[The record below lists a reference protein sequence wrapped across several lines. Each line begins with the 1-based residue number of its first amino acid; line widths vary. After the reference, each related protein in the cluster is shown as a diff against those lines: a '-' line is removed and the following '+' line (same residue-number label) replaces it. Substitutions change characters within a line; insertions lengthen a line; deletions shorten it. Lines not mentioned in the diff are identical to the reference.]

1 MFILGNLW
9 EGNVYPHEH
18 YIRDEKDYRRALAA
32 FADVKEKSLNAIP
45 EEHKAMLLDLIAA
58 QDKITDITERDAFI
72 EGVRFGAQFVM
83 DVLHSS

>member
-1 MFILGNLW
+1 M
-9 EGNVYPHEH
+9 
-18 YIRDEKDYRRALAA
+18 
-32 FADVKEKSLNAIP
+32 SLNAIP